1 MPCAG
6 VLPSINVALCGAIPR
21 SHMKL
26 MEGRGS
32 GDTGSTSVWR
42 REPLRSPGGGKL
54 LALPILKRA
63 GTDTDTTTL
72 SPATLK
78 LHLSSM
84 SVKENSLNDLEQRRL
99 LNSAAI
105 EAPSW
110 AVPAKGEAR
119 LEPVCEAY
127 GTHCS
132 VDLTKKSYYIIGRS
146 PTSHVPLLHRTSSR
160 LHAYFFHHASG
171 AAFVMDCKSAHGTY
185 VNGQLIEPGLPV
197 RVKRGSLVRFGSVGA
212 PCFVLKSFSVE
223 FDRMLND
230 LDDVA
235 DVLKKSDNN
244 NQKSTGRLSFKNEI
258 DSHGV
263 ACVKNSDGSGMACI
277 TDAND
282 ASNAALVLMN
292 TRLNACGGMK
302 ALSKCHQKL
311 SNIATMKYSMHQT
324 CGNMES
330 NIHPKRKRRLDE
342 ENVSS
347 ILNEDNPISSP
358 AFCKRRVRR
367 KVSFDNQKP
376 QLFFP
381 ALVTPQEL
389 SSDDESTST
398 TESSC

>member
-26 MEGRGS
+26 MEGRR
-32 GDTGSTSVWR
+32 STDDSLTSSWR
-42 REPLRSPGGGKL
+42 CEPLRSPGGGKL

-63 GTDTDTTTL
+63 STDTDTTAL

-78 LHLSSM
+78 SHLSSM
-84 SVKENSLNDLEQRRL
+84 SVKENSLIGLEQRRFFYTA
-99 LNSAAI
+99 SV

-110 AVPAKGEAR
+110 AVAAKGEAR

-127 GTHCS
+127 GTHCP

-160 LHAYFFHHASG
+160 CHAYFFHHPSG
-171 AAFVMDCKSAHGTY
+171 AAYVMDCKSAHGTY
-185 VNGQLIEPGLPV
+185 VNGQLIEPGLPF

-223 FDRMLND
+223 FDRMIND

-244 NQKSTGRLSFKNEI
+244 KQKSADRLSFKNEI
-258 DSHGV
+258 YSHGV

-277 TDAND
+277 TGAND

-292 TRLNACGGMK
+292 TRVNACGGMK

-311 SNIATMKYSMHQT
+311 SNIATMKYSKEQT
-324 CGNMES
+324 DSEMES
-330 NIHPKRKRRLDE
+330 HVYSKRKRRLD
-342 ENVSS
+342 NKVSS
-347 ILNEDNPISSP
+347 ILNEDDLVSSP
-358 AFCKRRVRR
+358 PICKRRLRR

-376 QLFFP
+376 QLFYP
-381 ALVTPQEL
+381 ALVTPQDL